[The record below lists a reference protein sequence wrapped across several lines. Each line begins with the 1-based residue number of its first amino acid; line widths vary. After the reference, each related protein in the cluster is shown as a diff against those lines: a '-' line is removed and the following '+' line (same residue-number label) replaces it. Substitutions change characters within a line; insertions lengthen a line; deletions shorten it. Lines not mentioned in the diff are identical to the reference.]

1 MIVKVEEPIDGEFD
15 LMHENQVLFT
25 YLHLAADKSLTEKLL
40 KKGSIGI
47 AYETIQTD
55 RGSLP
60 LLAPM
65 SAVAGRLS
73 IQAGAYCLEAKNGGR
88 GILLSGVPGVKPA
101 TVVIMGAGVAGI
113 NACFAAVGSGA
124 RVTILDK
131 SQERVDYTSDVMR
144 GELQR

>member
-101 TVVIMGAGVAGI
+101 TVVIMGAVLLALTPVLLRLGAGL
-113 NACFAAVGSGA
+113 GSRSWT
-124 RVTILDK
+124 RVRSGWTI
-131 SQERVDYTSDVMR
+131 QAM
-144 GELQR
+144 

>member
-1 MIVKVEEPIDGEFD
+1 
-15 LMHENQVLFT
+15 
-25 YLHLAADKSLTEKLL
+25 
-40 KKGSIGI
+40 
-47 AYETIQTD
+47 
-55 RGSLP
+55 
-60 LLAPM
+60 M